1 MKILIGDGKKL
12 LVRNVGEIIYQMDAK
27 KNLMIPLHGY
37 KIMTDDEARKFIEE
51 CKHLSC
57 NKNLMT

>member
-27 KNLMIPLHGY
+27 NNLMIPLHGY
-37 KIMTDDEARKFIEE
+37 KIMTDGEAHKFIEE
-51 CKHLSC
+51 CKHLSY